1 MTSSPRKYPELVP
14 TVVRDSERPPPARV
28 EEQQHYNSYLAG
40 DVIADRYRLV
50 KKIGQG
56 GMGVVWVAH
65 SLVLGVDVALK
76 LIRAG
81 TSGPGVASRMA
92 REAHAA
98 ARLGHPA
105 LVRVFDFGWTT
116 RGDPFLVMELVQGEA
131 LSALLRREVRVGAV
145 RAVQILLPI
154 ADGLRCAHEKGIVHR
169 DIKPENVFLATD
181 SFGRLQP
188 KLLDFGIAKLDQPA
202 KEARIT
208 QMGAVLGSP
217 EFMSPEQARGQQDI
231 DSRSDIWSMSVML
244 YEMIAGTLPFQD
256 RNYNALMQAILNDE
270 PVPTTEFAAGD
281 AGLWKLV
288 ARGLAKKRDER
299 WSSMTELGEALALW
313 LYEHGVKEDAC
324 GNSVRALWLD
334 SALSGV
340 RVEVMTGE
348 RKLEPSSGWPEGV
361 SDAPPHMRG
370 EGLGST
376 LRFWAKR
383 ARRYAEKRGVSIR
396 LAALGVMF
404 GAIVTWAATS
414 KDASLPAAEPTGAL
428 PKASDGAN
436 PTQRKTEPVAKTSE
450 TAGGNSEASRPLSA
464 EALPLAPPKSS
475 SAPRGSAT
483 ATKASAPSGVRK
495 KKSIHDFGF

>member
-1 MTSSPRKYPELVP
+1 MTSSQRKFPELVP
-14 TVVRDSERPPPARV
+14 TIYRESERTPGPRI
-28 EEQQHYNSYLAG
+28 EEHPDNQYLAG

-65 SLVLGVDVALK
+65 SLVLGVDIALK

-81 TSGPGVASRMA
+81 TAGPGVASRMA

-131 LSALLRREVRVGAV
+131 LSALLRREVRMGAV
-145 RAVQILLPI
+145 RAVQVLLPL

-188 KLLDFGIAKLDQPA
+188 KLLDFGIAKLDVPTA
-202 KEARIT
+202 GARIT

-217 EFMSPEQARGQQDI
+217 EFMSPEQARGEQDI
-231 DSRSDIWSMSVML
+231 DARADIWSMSIML
-244 YEMIAGTLPFQD
+244 YEMVAGTLPFQD
-256 RNYNALMQAILNDE
+256 RNYNALMQMILNDE
-270 PVPTTEFAAGD
+270 PVPTTQYAAGD
-281 AGLWKLV
+281 AGLWKIV
-288 ARGLAKKRDER
+288 ARGLAKKRDDR
-299 WSSMTELGEALALW
+299 WSSMTEFGEALALW
-313 LYEHGVKEDAC
+313 LYEHGVKEDAS

-334 SALSGV
+334 AAISGL
-340 RVEVMTGE
+340 RVEVPTGN
-348 RKLEPSSGWPEGV
+348 RNAGASSGWPDV
-361 SDAPPHMRG
+361 ASDAPPDLRK
-370 EGLGST
+370 EGVRPA

-383 ARRYAEKRGVSIR
+383 ARRYLRKRSLSLWLVAVGVV
-396 LAALGVMF
+396 L
-404 GAIVTWAATS
+404 GAIVTLLSTRRDAPPPVSEVKKPMIVAPAT
-414 KDASLPAAEPTGAL
+414 A
-428 PKASDGAN
+428 
-436 PTQRKTEPVAKTSE
+436 PVARPELSRVP
-450 TAGGNSEASRPLSA
+450 SPEAPAVASA
-464 EALPLAPPKSS
+464 APSAARSS
-475 SAPRGSAT
+475 SGS
-483 ATKASAPSGVRK
+483 KRASAPVAGTRK

>member
-1 MTSSPRKYPELVP
+1 MTSNPRKYPELVP
-14 TVVRDSERPPPARV
+14 TIVRESERTPPPRND
-28 EEQQHYNSYLAG
+28 EQQDKSYLAG

-65 SLVLGVDVALK
+65 SLVLGVDIALK

-81 TSGPGVASRMA
+81 TSSPGVASRMA

-131 LSALLRREVRVGAV
+131 LSALLRREVRIGAV

-181 SFGRLQP
+181 SFGRMQP
-188 KLLDFGIAKLDQPA
+188 KLLDFGIAKLDLPA

-231 DSRSDIWSMSVML
+231 DARSDIWSMSVML

-270 PVPTTEFAAGD
+270 PVPTTEFGAGD
-281 AGLWKLV
+281 AGLWKIV
-288 ARGLAKKRDER
+288 ARGLAKERDER

-313 LYEHGVKEDAC
+313 LYEHGVKEDVC
-324 GNSVRALWLD
+324 GNSIRALWLD

-340 RVEVMTGE
+340 RVEVPTGQ
-348 RKLEPSSGWPEGV
+348 RNLEPSSGWPEGA
-361 SDAPPHMRG
+361 SDPPADLQGAGFR
-370 EGLGST
+370 ST
-376 LRFWAKR
+376 LRAWAKR
-383 ARRYAEKRGVSIR
+383 ARRYVKKRGVSMQ
-396 LAALGVMF
+396 LGALGVAF

-414 KDASLPAAEPTGAL
+414 NKAQAPEDAARSADSPKSDAAKASTGATSARAA
-428 PKASDGAN
+428 PAPAPTAVAGA
-436 PTQRKTEPVAKTSE
+436 AH
-450 TAGGNSEASRPLSA
+450 ALSA
-464 EALPLAPPKSS
+464 EAVPVASPRSS
-475 SAPRGSAT
+475 GAPRTST
-483 ATKASAPSGVRK
+483 AARKSSAPSGARK